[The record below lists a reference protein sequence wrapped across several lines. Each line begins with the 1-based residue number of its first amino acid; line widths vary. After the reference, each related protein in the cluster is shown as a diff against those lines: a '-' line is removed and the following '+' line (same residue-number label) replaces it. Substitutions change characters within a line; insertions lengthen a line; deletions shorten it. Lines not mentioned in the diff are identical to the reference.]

1 MDPVVAS
8 KVHFTK
14 NIDDLSNFIAPENI
28 LKDLGGTDDWTYKY
42 IEPDPKEN
50 DLHNDTE
57 TRTKIMAE
65 RMSVALDFILQTS
78 AWIGE
83 TNLAGEPA
91 DETTVRETKDR
102 RADSIARLR
111 KCYWKIDPYIRA
123 RTQMDREGAV
133 VSEAD

>member
-8 KVHFTK
+8 KVQFTK
-14 NIDDLSNFIAPENI
+14 SADDLSQFIAPENI

-42 IEPDPKEN
+42 IEPDPTEN
-50 DLHNDTE
+50 DLQNDTE
-57 TRTKIMAE
+57 TKNAVMAE
-65 RMSVALDFILQTS
+65 RMSIALDFILQTS

-83 TNLAGEPA
+83 TSLAGEAA
-91 DETTVRETKDR
+91 DETTVRETKER

-123 RTQMDREGAV
+123 RCQMDREGLVA
-133 VSEAD
+133 SEAD